1 MLRSCKAVKTDEYN
15 KNSEMATSSQE
26 TLQYKGIEVQTYILH
41 HKGTQ
46 EIFNIYYCL
55 QMKLWEGNV
64 FRGVCLSTGGVS
76 VCPGGSL
83 SREGVSVQGG
93 SLYPGRWSLSRR
105 PPYGCVW
112 AVCILLECILLP
124 IRFKYYTLKFTLMHE
139 LSHFGLETLI
149 RLRLYA

>member
-64 FRGVCLSTGGVS
+64 FRGVCLSTGEVS
-76 VCPGGSL
+76 VCPEGSL

-93 SLYPGRWSLSRR
+93 NLYPGRWSLSRR
-105 PPYGCVW
+105 PHMV
-112 AVCILLECILLP
+112 VC
-124 IRFKYYTLKFTLMHE
+124 
-139 LSHFGLETLI
+139 GQ
-149 RLRLYA
+149 YASYWNAFFFQLDLNITHSNSL